1 MSARARKLRSDLFAN
16 RTRSIL
22 AVLSLAVGTMAVGAM
37 HLAGSSISSSF
48 EAGFLAANPPSAML
62 GTTPFDAEVLDA
74 VTRHPAVG
82 EAEGRQTVSVRV
94 AIGDARPVDLELVS
108 LDTDHGNR
116 IARVLPTD
124 GDWPPAAGGM
134 VVERASLPEIGAAI
148 GDTISVELPQ
158 QSPVDLMVTGTA
170 LDIYE
175 VGPMFGG
182 PLRAYVSPA
191 TMAELIR
198 SAELELD
205 VLYLRAAVDPLDRES
220 AIAMTAAVRDDVLTP
235 AGVAIEISEIHDPA
249 VHRADNATSFMV
261 TVLRLMSVLALVI
274 AVALV
279 VNTVAAVLA
288 QQRRQLGVMK
298 AVGATSWQLTVQYLG
313 YVLALSAVAM
323 VLAVPLALVVGR
335 FMAGFTAGLANF
347 DLQPMGVPWST
358 IGVVIAIATTLPV
371 LAVYVSVRRASRATV
386 SETITDRGI
395 TAGGRRGRIRLPFG
409 RPTLLAHRNATRNRA
424 RLGLT
429 VFTIAACGGVLVGVL
444 NTGDSLGRL
453 TEQVTGYS
461 SYDIEI
467 ALTRSVPLDDAAAV
481 LGDDPA
487 VAEVEGWLRG
497 QAFRIRPDGTENENV
512 SLTAAPLDSP
522 SMRPTL
528 VEGRWYTADDDA
540 AIVINTHLAD
550 EEPDLVVGG
559 TIRLDVEGRRRDWDI
574 VGVASTTLV
583 GPVAYLRAD
592 QLAAELGRPGD
603 TNLLALQLVPGADA
617 DAAAER
623 LQTEAL
629 AGGLPVGGV
638 RTNAEIRGGVDDLMT
653 LVTGTLLVVGG
664 VLGVIAVIGV
674 AGTMAL
680 SVMEQTREIGVL
692 RTLGA
697 SSRAIRRLFLL
708 QGLAL
713 ASIGGLLGLVA
724 AVPVTRA
731 LSTAISNGLI
741 ASELPRGFS
750 WMGIAIWAIVALA
763 IGVLGAT
770 RPARTAAKLTVRETL
785 TYE

>member
-1 MSARARKLRSDLFAN
+1 MSARSRKLRSDLFAN
-16 RTRSIL
+16 RTRSVL
-22 AVLSLAVGTMAVGAM
+22 AILSLAVGTMAVGAM

-48 EAGFLAANPPSAML
+48 ESGFLAANPPSAML
-62 GTTPFDAEVLDA
+62 GTTPFDAELLERVA
-74 VTRHPAVG
+74 AHPAVG

-94 AIGDARPVDLELVS
+94 AIADARPVNLELVA

-124 GDWPPAAGGM
+124 GAWPPAAGGM
-134 VVERASLPEIGAAI
+134 VVERASLPEIGATI
-148 GDTISVELPQ
+148 GDTVSVELPR

-175 VGPMFGG
+175 VGPMLGG

-191 TMAELIR
+191 TMTELTR

-205 VLYLRAAVDPLDRES
+205 ILSLRSAVDPLDRES
-220 AIAMTAAVRDDVLTP
+220 AIAMTAAVRDDILTP
-235 AGVAIEISEIHDPA
+235 AGVAIEVSEIRDPG
-249 VHRADNATSFMV
+249 VHRADNALSFMV
-261 TVLRLMSVLALVI
+261 TVMRLMSVLALVI

-279 VNTVAAVLA
+279 VNTVAALLA
-288 QQRRQLGVMK
+288 QQRRQLGMMK

-313 YVLALSAVAM
+313 YVLALSAVAIA
-323 VLAVPLALVVGR
+323 LAVPLALVVGR
-335 FMAGFTAGLANF
+335 FVAGFTAGLANF
-347 DLQPMGVPWST
+347 DLEPMGVPWST
-358 IGVVIAIATTLPV
+358 IGLVIVITIALPV
-371 LAVYVSVRRASRATV
+371 LSIYLSVRRASRVTV

-395 TAGGRRGRIRLPFG
+395 TSRARRGRFRLPLG
-409 RPTLLAHRNATRNRA
+409 RTTVLAHRNATRDRA
-424 RLGLT
+424 RLALT

-444 NTGDSLGRL
+444 NTDASLGRL

-467 ALTRSVPLDDAAAV
+467 ALTRSVPLADAAAV
-481 LGDDPA
+481 IGDDPA
-487 VAEVEGWLRG
+487 VAEVEGWLQG
-497 QAFRIRPDGTENENV
+497 QAFRIRPDGTENENI

-522 SMRPTL
+522 SMQPTL

-540 AIVINTHLAD
+540 GIVINTHLVD

-559 TIRLDVEGRRRDWDI
+559 TVRLDIEGNRRDWEI

-592 QLAAELGRPGD
+592 QLTTELGRPGA
-603 TNLLALQLVPGADA
+603 TNLLALQLAPGVDA
-617 DAAAER
+617 DAVAER
-623 LQTEAL
+623 LETQAL

-638 RTNAEIRGGVDDLMT
+638 RTNAEIRAGVDDLMAI
-653 LVTGTLLVVGG
+653 VTGTLLVVGG

-692 RTLGA
+692 RT
-697 SSRAIRRLFLL
+697 
-708 QGLAL
+708 
-713 ASIGGLLGLVA
+713 IG
-724 AVPVTRA
+724 
-731 LSTAISNGLI
+731 
-741 ASELPRGFS
+741 
-750 WMGIAIWAIVALA
+750 
-763 IGVLGAT
+763 
-770 RPARTAAKLTVRETL
+770 
-785 TYE
+785 